1 MHVADCAAALTIPIG
16 TIWMI
21 GIGSGTV
28 IGLLSASL
36 ILLDTPDAADLA
48 RKIFVVYFES
58 MQAALGIATI
68 RATACAKFPASRGFR
83 RLGTLRGVNCRVA
96 PLRSSL
102 SIHAGIYLNSKIEKA
117 ASGLLFIGIGGMLL
131 LHVFQ
136 MSFSFGFLPRTS
148 WSLPL
153 KLWLNCPVVRQH
165 VESGLLAS
173 SDKS

>member
-1 MHVADCAAALTIPIG
+1 
-16 TIWMI
+16 MI

-36 ILLDTPDAADLA
+36 FLMGTPDAADLA

-58 MQAALGIATI
+58 MQAVLGIATI
-68 RATACAKFPASRGFR
+68 RATACAKSPPPLLSSCGFR
-83 RLGTLRGVNCRVA
+83 RLGTLRGVEYCRVA

-173 SDKS
+173 SDQS